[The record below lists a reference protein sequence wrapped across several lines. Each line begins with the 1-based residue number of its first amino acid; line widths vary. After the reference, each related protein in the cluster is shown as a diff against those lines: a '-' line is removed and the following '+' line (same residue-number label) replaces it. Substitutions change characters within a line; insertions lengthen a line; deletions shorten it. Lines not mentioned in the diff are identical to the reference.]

1 MVKEIRNSRHKK
13 LYEHYLKILRQEPSF
28 SMQMKQGQEASG
40 LKHVTTF
47 VFCPTKEMPFW
58 KLCTIGASD
67 YMMPKRNIGCG
78 RLANRRNEYMM
89 FISPQVEISQ
99 SSVGVYENE
108 SRLPDSKVL
117 TSICNAFAIS
127 PAWLLMGEG
136 EMHQGQKQVS
146 ISADSRPFLQKEN
159 FQPIENNHNN
169 IHQNSRQSVSKE
181 NTLEA
186 TLYMKKIIELQDR
199 LLSVTEQNADL
210 RIQLGERDSR
220 IRELT
225 KENKALKEALK
236 GTSGVPDNSEW
247 AAG

>member
-1 MVKEIRNSRHKK
+1 MGLGERIRHIRGKK
-13 LYEHYLKILRQEPSF
+13 SQAEFGKI
-28 SMQMKQGQEASG
+28 
-40 LKHVTTF
+40 
-47 VFCPTKEMPFW
+47 
-58 KLCTIGASD
+58 IG
-67 YMMPKRNIGCG
+67 
-78 RLANRRNEYMM
+78 
-89 FISPQVEISQ
+89 ISQ

-146 ISADSRPFLQKEN
+146 TSADSRPFLQKEN

-186 TLYMKKIIELQDR
+186 TLYMKKTIELQDR

-210 RIQLGERDSR
+210 RIQLGERDAR

-236 GTSGVPDNSEW
+236 GASGVPDNSER